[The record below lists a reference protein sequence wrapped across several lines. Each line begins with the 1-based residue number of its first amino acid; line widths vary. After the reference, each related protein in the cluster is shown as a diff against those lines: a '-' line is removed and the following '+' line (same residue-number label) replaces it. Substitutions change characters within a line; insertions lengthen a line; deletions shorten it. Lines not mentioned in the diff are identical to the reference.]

1 MEKIITCTHCQKT
14 FKVSGPPSKAKQVAQ
29 GVTCPYCEQPTE
41 VLWPM
46 DAGLTTIPGKQA
58 SK

>member
-14 FKVSGPPSKAKQVAQ
+14 FKVSGSPSKAKQVPQ
-29 GVTCPYCEQPTE
+29 GVTCPYCEETNE

-46 DAGLTTIPGKQA
+46 DAPLTTIPRKQFGR
-58 SK
+58 